1 MNVICTSFP
10 FANNLPREYV
20 LKSPLKH
27 MTFEE
32 VMRGIV
38 LSEITDR
45 KLLEKIVGKVVY
57 RRSGEKVGKI
67 WKIYVS
73 KREKQPIK
81 VVLKTDSNGKIVV
94 PPERIRV
101 ENNRIILLDH
111 SQEAILSIIG
121 RLSDIA
127 EELRKLRDEL
137 LVLDEKLIS
146 GEIPREEYNVARSRI
161 ERKKV
166 HLRMEASTLL
176 DALNH
181 MVQSG
186 EVTLNKEEERRI
198 YEIMDVLSLSLPAIP
213 LRELEKIFG

>member
-1 MNVICTSFP
+1 
-10 FANNLPREYV
+10 
-20 LKSPLKH
+20 